1 MDNAYNN
8 PWGSDQTGAIRA
20 YTTMDKILSRH
31 SLLQRRI
38 DEACKEYWEVKK
50 ASSFFSRTEA
60 QNTALKRGKEARK
73 LYVGG
78 TAGCD
83 VDHITKTPKHELEP
97 DANRQKL
104 QEVFCEEYFKEIR
117 K

>member
-1 MDNAYNN
+1 MDNAYDN
-8 PWGSDQTGAIRA
+8 PWDSDKTGIIRC
-20 YTTMDKILSRH
+20 YTGVDRILSRH

-38 DEACKEYWEVKK
+38 AEAREEYWEVKK

-60 QNTALKRGKEARK
+60 QKSALKRGKEALR

-78 TAGCD
+78 TASSD
-83 VDHITKTPKHELEP
+83 VRHINRKPKHALKP

-104 QEVFCEEYFKEIR
+104 QEVFLREYFKEIR